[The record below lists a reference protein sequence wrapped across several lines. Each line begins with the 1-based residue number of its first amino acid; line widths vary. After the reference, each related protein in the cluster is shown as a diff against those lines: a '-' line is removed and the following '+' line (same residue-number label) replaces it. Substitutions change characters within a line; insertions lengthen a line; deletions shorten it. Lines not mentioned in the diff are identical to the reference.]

1 MEDGDSKNDLE
12 ENFLGKRICKASYD
26 GDVLQP
32 IWVRCCSVLSYY
44 CDREYLER
52 QFNHVLNLGVI
63 FWSIF
68 LLSQKF

>member
-1 MEDGDSKNDLE
+1 MDDEGSKNME
-12 ENFLGKRICKASYD
+12 TFSKGEHSGKMFND